1 MAIAGVLAMKPEV
14 LILDEPTAGL
24 DPKGREDILNLIKK
38 LHDEMGITI
47 ILVSHSM
54 DDVANYVE
62 RIIVMNKG
70 RVAFDDEPVEVF
82 RHYKELEEI
91 GLAAPQVTYVMQ
103 ELKAAGIDVDTD
115 VTTLDAAKNE
125 ILKAFGKC

>member
-1 MAIAGVLAMKPEV
+1 
-14 LILDEPTAGL
+14 
-24 DPKGREDILNLIKK
+24 
-38 LHDEMGITI
+38 MGITI

-54 DDVANYVE
+54 DDVANYVQ

-70 RVAFDDEPVEVF
+70 RVAFDDEPKEVF

-103 ELKAAGIDVDTD
+103 ELHEAGFPVDTD
-115 VTTLDAAKNE
+115 VTTLEDAKNE

>member
-1 MAIAGVLAMKPEV
+1 
-14 LILDEPTAGL
+14 
-24 DPKGREDILNLIKK
+24 
-38 LHDEMGITI
+38 
-47 ILVSHSM
+47 M
-54 DDVANYVE
+54 DDVADYVD

-70 RVAFDDEPVEVF
+70 KVAFDDVPKEVF
-82 RHYKELEEI
+82 RHRQELESI

-103 ELKAAGIDVDTD
+103 ERRAAGFPVDTD

>member
-1 MAIAGVLAMKPEV
+1 
-14 LILDEPTAGL
+14 
-24 DPKGREDILNLIKK
+24 
-38 LHDEMGITI
+38 MGITI

-54 DDVANYVE
+54 DDVADYVQ

-70 RVAFDDEPVEVF
+70 RVAFDGAPKEVF
-82 RHYKELEEI
+82 KHYRELEDI

-103 ELKAAGIDVDTD
+103 ELKSAGINVSTD
-115 VTTLDAAKNE
+115 ATTLEEAKNE